1 MSIPA
6 SMQETT
12 VAPLVSICVQTYQQE
27 EYIGQCLESLLA
39 QRCDFPFEII
49 LGEDHSTDQTRA
61 ICHDFAAR
69 HPNTIRLFLR
79 DKKDKIFI
87 RGQKTGRSNFLANL
101 KAAKGKYITLCDGDD
116 YWINDRKLQLQVDFM
131 EKYPEVGLT
140 YSSLIQESSDH
151 GETIIPAQDHIHT
164 SEELKKEHFLGH
176 GSTWIF
182 RNDLDELFANPII
195 YKSPFLDVVIFYYFK
210 MRSKIASQSFISSF
224 YRFNTAGI
232 YRIKNKRQR
241 HADLLYMQYCFYRYF
256 HHDLV
261 FFLRSGIFYHA
272 KKYLQ
277 TFIKDSHGT

>member
-6 SMQETT
+6 SKQETI
-12 VAPLVSICVQTYQQE
+12 VVPLVSICVQTYQQE
-27 EYIGQCLESLLA
+27 KYIGQCLESLLA
-39 QRCDFPFEII
+39 QQCDFPFEII

-61 ICHDFAAR
+61 ICHDFAAKY
-69 HPNTIRLFLR
+69 PNTIRLFLR

-131 EKYPEVGLT
+131 EKHPEVGLT

-151 GETIIPAQDHIHT
+151 IEKIIPAQDQIYT
-164 SEELKKEHFLGH
+164 AEELKKEHFLGH

-232 YRIKNKRQR
+232 YRIKNKKQR

-256 HHDLV
+256 HHDLA

-277 TFIKDSHGT
+277 TLIKDSHDH